1 MELAHELACL
11 SLVRDEFGDILRI
24 LLVQKSWRRHSSPV
38 ISHLLVVH
46 ESRILRRLE
55 NSWGLAEVA
64 CHLPVGAI
72 TIKCRVLTKRVGL
85 SDRAGLGLGWILR
98 WHVSHTL
105 IINLDIANLL
115 YTLNPLVLI
124 FNKDPASLT
133 FAFWLTIVCAA

>member
-11 SLVRDEFGDILRI
+11 SLVRDELGDILRI

-38 ISHLLVVH
+38 IRNLLVVH
-46 ESRILRRLE
+46 ERRILRRLE
-55 NSWGLAEVA
+55 NSWGLAEVV
-64 CHLPVGAI
+64 CHLSVGAI

-115 YTLNPLVLI
+115 YTLNSLVLI

>member
-1 MELAHELACL
+1 MPR
-11 SLVRDEFGDILRI
+11 VGDKLGNILRL
-24 LLVQKSWRRHSSPV
+24 LLVKQSWRCHSSPV
-38 ISHLLVVH
+38 VSHLLVVH
-46 ESRILRRLE
+46 ERRILRRLE
-55 NSWGLAEVA
+55 NSWGLAEVVS
-64 CHLPVGAI
+64 HLSVGAI

-105 IINLDIANLL
+105 IINLNIANLL

-124 FNKDPASLT
+124 FYKDPASLT